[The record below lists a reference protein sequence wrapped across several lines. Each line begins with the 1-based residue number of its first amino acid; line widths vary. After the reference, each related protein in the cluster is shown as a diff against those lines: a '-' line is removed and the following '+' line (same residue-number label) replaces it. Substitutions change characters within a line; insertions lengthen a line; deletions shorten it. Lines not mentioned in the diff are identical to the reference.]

1 MKRKQVPVLRFGPA
15 ENGFTLLEAL
25 IAVGLMALLL
35 ATLATVTAQWMRGWK
50 AGFDRTQS
58 ADLLGLGLDR
68 IVGDIEAAEFIS
80 PGQVDLRPLFQ
91 GTDSSVTFV
100 RSAIGPNAAAGLEIV
115 RLAEIDDARGR
126 ILVRTRAAFTPAV
139 AAETIEEGAVEF
151 TNPVVLIRPPF
162 RVSFAFAGSDRTWQ
176 ESWLD
181 ANQLPTAV
189 RITVL
194 DGQTGE
200 ILPVSTAALVNVNA
214 PASCA
219 ANAARGCGGQQTA
232 GQPTSGQQ
240 TPDQQGATPSGD
252 NGRAGTPRGGG

>member
-1 MKRKQVPVLRFGPA
+1 MRTKPTAAAHPRPGD
-15 ENGFTLLEAL
+15 NGFTLLEAV
-25 IAVGLMALLL
+25 IAVGLMTLLL

-68 IVGDIEAAEFIS
+68 IVADISAAEFIS
-80 PGQVDLRPLFQ
+80 PGQGDTHPLFQ

-126 ILVRTRAAFTPAV
+126 ILVRTRTEFTPAV
-139 AAETIEEGAVEF
+139 TPATIEEGATEF

-162 RVSFAFAGSDRTWQ
+162 RVSFAFAGPDRNWRG
-176 ESWLD
+176 EWLE
-181 ANQLPTAV
+181 ANQLPAAV
-189 RITVL
+189 RITIRNGEA
-194 DGQTGE
+194 DE
-200 ILPVSTAALVNVNA
+200 ILPVSTAALVNVTA

-219 ANAARGCGGQQTA
+219 ANAAQGCGGQQT
-232 GQPTSGQQ
+232 PGQQ
-240 TPDQQGATPSGD
+240 APGQQGAPPPGD
-252 NGRAGTPRGGG
+252 NGEARAPEGGG